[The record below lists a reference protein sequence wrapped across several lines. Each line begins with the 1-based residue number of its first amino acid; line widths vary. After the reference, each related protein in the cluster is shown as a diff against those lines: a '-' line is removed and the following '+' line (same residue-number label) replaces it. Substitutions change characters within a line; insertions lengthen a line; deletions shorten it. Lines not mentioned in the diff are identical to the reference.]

1 MSTNPRQRKN
11 FKKVIAKYIIFL
23 GIIIFALYILN
34 VFVISKKPL
43 FISPMGK
50 VSSNSSSIEKILKN
64 KGILF
69 SDVTLADDYYV
80 VNVSNS
86 GQIKLSINKDV
97 NQQIASLQRILRE
110 LTIEGKSFKSIDFR
124 FLEPIIA
131 F

>member
-1 MSTNPRQRKN
+1 MSTNPRQQKH
-11 FKKVIAKYIIFL
+11 FKKVFARYLIFL
-23 GIIIFALYILN
+23 SIIIFALYILN

-50 VSSNSSSIEKILKN
+50 VSSNSASVEKILKN
-64 KGILF
+64 KGISF
-69 SDVTLADDYYV
+69 TGVTLVDDYYT
-80 VNVSNS
+80 VNVSSS
-86 GQIKLSINKDV
+86 GKIKLSTNKDI

-124 FLEPIIA
+124 FSEPIIT